1 MGECER
7 RIKELEEEVRK
18 LKRTI
23 SFYQNKTVGGRWRA
37 IEGDVYFYFDG
48 GWKYAIEANNEADD
62 IRYRVGNYFKSK
74 DECQKAWV
82 NKLNYK
88 RLENIALKLNKGVE
102 IDWKD
107 PEQKK
112 YCIFYDCI
120 TDELYQFK
128 NRDNGVKFLGAI
140 YCLDKNFAK
149 VAMEELGPKVLKE
162 ICMGS
167 I

>member
-1 MGECER
+1 MNE
-7 RIKELEEEVRK
+7 IKELKEEIRK

-23 SFYQNKTVGGRWRA
+23 SFYQNRVEGGRWRG

-48 GWKYAIEANNEADD
+48 GWKYAIEATDEVDD
-62 IRYRVGNYFKSK
+62 IRYRAGNYFRSK
-74 DECQKAWV
+74 DECQKAWA

-107 PEQKK
+107 PEQEK
-112 YCIFYDCI
+112 YCIFYNGE
-120 TDELYQFK
+120 TDEIYQFK
-128 NRDNGVKFLGAI
+128 SKDNGVNILGAI
-140 YCLDKNFAK
+140 YCLDKNFAN
-149 VAMEELGPKVLKE
+149 VAIEELGLKVLKD
-162 ICMGS
+162 ICMGG